1 MSQQKLDE
9 IVKTAS
15 SSFCVPIRTEA
26 SNGVIGVRTYIG
38 YMLIHDVP
46 HGEYLAS
53 IRLFSNGEVKITSPR
68 GLVGLMR
75 EYSSRIQMSL
85 VAARHKH
92 SRQATTEHPLLD
104 PEKKK

>member
-26 SNGVIGVRTYIG
+26 SSGVIGVRTYIG

-46 HGEYLAS
+46 YGECLAN

-68 GLVGLMR
+68 GLLGLMR

-85 VAARHKH
+85 IASRHKH
-92 SRQATTEHPLLD
+92 SRQAPTKHLMFEPGKN
-104 PEKKK
+104 E